1 VIERSQALAALSRS
15 EFDIVVVGGGI
26 TGAGVALDAA
36 SRGYS
41 VALLERADFA
51 SGTSSRSSKLVH
63 GGLRYLQNFD
73 LGLVREALLERQLM
87 VALAPHLVR
96 PLPLVVPAFEGAR
109 PDRLLGVGLNLYDVM
124 SVDRDRLRTGRS
136 AIGRGRR
143 ARAER
148 GMPVEDELPMR
159 LEENTLTGTGE
170 SWSPERHRTISG
182 EEVLEL
188 LPALAAREPTSGYLF
203 YDCQTDDVRLVLTVL
218 GEAERFGAVC
228 ANRMEVTG
236 LLERDGLTLGV
247 RATDSE
253 TGELFEVRAANVVNA
268 TGVWADRLRP
278 QELHDEAELPRI
290 RPSRGTHVTLRHE
303 DLPLVGGAIV
313 PAGAGRT
320 IFALPWLGR
329 TLIGTTDNDYEG
341 PLEHVAPA
349 AEDVDYLLTAV
360 NEFFASTLTPA
371 DLTGAYA
378 GVRPLISTGDP
389 KKSVDISRKAE
400 LYETSSGMITITGG
414 KLTTWRRM
422 AKLAVDR
429 LVEREARKAPCRT
442 HEIPLG
448 QAIAAEE
455 LPRVEGV
462 GEESYQAL
470 AARYGHGAKEALA
483 LAAERGEL
491 AQPIVDGLPDLLAE
505 VALAARREQ
514 ARSIG
519 DVLLRRTRLGLL
531 AANDLLPDRAGEASA
546 AVRRVADVLA
556 RELGWSAERAAEE
569 IRRFAQEARAEG
581 SLDHGG
587 GEGGSVAQREGASVG
602 LSVAQR
608 QGAAGGPSPQQEAG
622 AAQGSARAEDA
633 ARSSAPEARTEEIES
648 A

>member
-1 VIERSQALAALSRS
+1 VIKRSLALAALAED
-15 EFDIVVVGGGI
+15 EFDLVVVGGGI

-87 VALAPHLVR
+87 VQLAPHLVH
-96 PLPLVVPAFEGAR
+96 PLPLVVPAFDGAR
-109 PDRLLGVGLNLYDVM
+109 PDRLVGVGLNLYDVM
-124 SVDRDRLRTGRS
+124 SVDRERLRSR
-136 AIGRGRR
+136 RGRK
-143 ARAER
+143 AAEA
-148 GMPVEDELPMR
+148 
-159 LEENTLTGTGE
+159 TGEPEE
-170 SWSPERHRTISG
+170 SWSPARHRVISG

-228 ANRMEVTG
+228 ANRLEVTG
-236 LLERDGLTLGV
+236 LLESSGRAEGVHVRDV
-247 RATDSE
+247 E
-253 TGELFEVRAANVVNA
+253 TGGVFDVRAANVVNA
-268 TGVWADRLRP
+268 TGVWADQLRP
-278 QELHDEAELPRI
+278 QELHVEAELPRI
-290 RPSRGTHVTLRHE
+290 RPSRGTHVTIRHE

-313 PAGAGRT
+313 PAGSGRS
-320 IFALPWLGR
+320 IFALPWLGH
-329 TLIGTTDNDYEG
+329 TLLGTTDNDYEG
-341 PLEHVAPA
+341 SLLHIEPSG
-349 AEDVDYLLTAV
+349 EDVDYLLDAV
-360 NEFFASTLTPA
+360 NAFFGSEIGP
-371 DLTGAYA
+371 DKLTGAFA

-422 AKLAVDR
+422 AKMTVDR
-429 LVEREARKAPCRT
+429 MVEREAREAPCRT

-448 QAIAAEE
+448 QAVAVDE

-462 GEESYQAL
+462 EEAAYAAL
-470 AARYGHGAKEALA
+470 AARYGHGAHTVLA

-491 AQPIVDGLPDLLAE
+491 AQPIVAGISDVLAE
-505 VALAARREQ
+505 VALAARHEQ

-531 AANDLLPDRAGEASA
+531 AARELIADSPASEPGP
-546 AVRRVADVLA
+546 VRRVGDVLA
-556 RELGWSAERAAEE
+556 RELGWDEARLAHELESFAE
-569 IRRFAQEARAEG
+569 EARAEG
-581 SLDHGG
+581 ITA
-587 GEGGSVAQREGASVG
+587 VAE
-602 LSVAQR
+602 
-608 QGAAGGPSPQQEAG
+608 GAAGTPRG
-622 AAQGSARAEDA
+622 AE
-633 ARSSAPEARTEEIES
+633 SSLAVEQ
-648 A
+648 